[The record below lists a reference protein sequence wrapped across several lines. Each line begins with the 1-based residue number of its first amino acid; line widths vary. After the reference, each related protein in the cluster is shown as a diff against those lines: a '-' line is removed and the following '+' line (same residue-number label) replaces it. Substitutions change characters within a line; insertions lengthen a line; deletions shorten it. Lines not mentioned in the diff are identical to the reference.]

1 MSIFNKTI
9 TIDFGNVAD
18 VPEIR
23 LIQGEAKARVIHLKL
38 SDTDT
43 AVNLTGCTARIY
55 ILPYGE
61 TTPLYEDLTI
71 ITAASGKVDY
81 TVSGNA
87 AAVAGAGKFWI
98 EIIQTGSP
106 DPLSVGYSK
115 EGKLTVAEKQ
125 DFTGAIVASTV
136 FSALQSALATVQ
148 TYLSRIVALETAV
161 PLKAPLASPTFT
173 GAVVVPVPTAAMH
186 AATKQ
191 YVDANAAPV
200 SGWVPIAET
209 WTYASA
215 GSVNVPAGAAAR
227 YQKGDYIMLGQS
239 TTKYFVVTAVADT
252 VVSLTGGSDYVVD
265 NATITAVY
273 LSRQSNP
280 FGFPGEFNY
289 NPTSGGFSAVPTGVV
304 ARFSIK
310 GGVCSVSI
318 RQANNGTSNST
329 GFSVTLPV
337 QAANVSGAQWTAPA
351 MVVDNGAVPTT
362 PGLAVINAASSSIAL
377 YINYAGTAFTASG
390 GKRVAAVVLQY
401 AI

>member
-1 MSIFNKTI
+1 MSIFNKTL
-9 TIDFGNVAD
+9 TIDFGNSYD
-18 VPEIR
+18 LPEIK
-23 LIQGEAKARVIHLKL
+23 LVQGEAKARVVHLKL
-38 SDTDT
+38 ADTDT

-173 GAVVVPVPTAAMH
+173 GAVVVPAPTAAMH

-191 YVDANAAPV
+191 YVDGKV
-200 SGWVPIAET
+200 SYVPNLTSSNKVQIVFGK
-209 WTYASA
+209 SA
-215 GSVNVPAGAAAR
+215 HGGKYYSSMIPLPSADLYTITGLSLAVLNGGGQDIGTTLVV
-227 YQKGDYIMLGQS
+227 QKS
-239 TTKYFVVTAVADT
+239 TVGFG
-252 VVSLTGGSDYVVD
+252 VSND
-265 NATITAVY
+265 NA
-273 LSRQSNP
+273 
-280 FGFPGEFNY
+280 
-289 NPTSGGFSAVPTGVV
+289 VV
-304 ARFSIK
+304 A
-310 GGVCSVSI
+310 GE
-318 RQANNGTSNST
+318 
-329 GFSVTLPV
+329 
-337 QAANVSGAQWTAPA
+337 AAFLN
-351 MVVDNGAVPTT
+351 
-362 PGLAVINAASSSIAL
+362 
-377 YINYAGTAFTASG
+377 FTIS
-390 GKRVAAVVLQY
+390 K
-401 AI
+401 